1 MAKVTLEKLGR
12 LAAEKRGATGVR
24 AAAKEIG
31 ISAATLSRVE
41 RGFLPD
47 LETFRKI
54 CKWLGLDSGE
64 VLGLAAPKPSTPQV
78 TVHFK
83 KAQTLTPATA
93 QALGQMVLAAHRAWL
108 VTADEG

>member
-1 MAKVTLEKLGR
+1 MAKITLEKLGR
-12 LAAEKRGATGVR
+12 LAAEKRGAHGVR
-24 AAAKEIG
+24 TAAKEIG

-54 CKWLGLDSGE
+54 CKWLGLDAGE
-64 VLGLAAPKPSTPQV
+64 VLGLTTPKRATPQV

-83 KAQTLTPATA
+83 KAQALTPATA

-108 VTADEG
+108 MTEDEG

>member
-1 MAKVTLEKLGR
+1 MAKITLEQLGR
-12 LAAEKRGATGVR
+12 LAAAKRGAQGVR

-47 LETFRKI
+47 LETFRRI

-64 VLGLAAPKPSTPQV
+64 VLGLKKPKPSTPQV

-108 VTADEG
+108 VTEDEG

>member
-1 MAKVTLEKLGR
+1 MPKITLEMLGR
-12 LAAEKRGATGVR
+12 LAAEKRGVLGVR

-54 CKWLGLDSGE
+54 CQWLGLDASE
-64 VLGLAAPKPSTPQV
+64 VLGLSAPKRSTPQV

-83 KAQTLTPATA
+83 KAQALTPATA

-108 VTADEG
+108 VTEEEG

>member
-1 MAKVTLEKLGR
+1 MAKITLETLGR
-12 LAAEKRGATGVR
+12 LAAQKRGVVGVR

-31 ISAATLSRVE
+31 ISPATLSRVE

-54 CKWLGLDSGE
+54 CQWLDINSDE
-64 VLGLAAPKPSTPQV
+64 VLGLSSPRRPTAPQV

-83 KAQTLTPATA
+83 KAQALTPATA

-108 VTADEG
+108 FTEEG